1 MAAFIAAVT
10 LLPRSPTGIVAFPL
24 ALDELVGGVAVLLL
38 PAGVLLLLPVPE
50 LVDVH
55 PATSA
60 EQATA
65 TTNDLRKAV
74 PSCGLRECG
83 ETTAIAS
90 RPQEQGNPAHGAPE

>member
-1 MAAFIAAVT
+1 
-10 LLPRSPTGIVAFPL
+10 
-24 ALDELVGGVAVLLL
+24 
-38 PAGVLLLLPVPE
+38 
-50 LVDVH
+50 VH

-65 TTNDLRKAV
+65 TANDLRKAV